1 MTVEVGPLWSYEITL
16 APQPRSVAAARRF
29 VREHLDFHDL
39 QTLEEDVI
47 LVASELATNAVVHAG
62 TPFTVTITASADTV
76 ILSVKD
82 DSSAQPIRGDAEV
95 GDSAGRGLAI
105 VDVVSRDWG
114 MVVDL
119 CVGKSVWAAFDVG

>member
-1 MTVEVGPLWSYEITL
+1 MTVELGPLWSYEITL

-39 QTLEEDVI
+39 QMLEEDI
-47 LVASELATNAVVHAG
+47 TLVASELATNAVVHAG

-76 ILSVKD
+76 VLSVKD
-82 DSSAQPIRGDAEV
+82 DSSAKPTRGDAEV